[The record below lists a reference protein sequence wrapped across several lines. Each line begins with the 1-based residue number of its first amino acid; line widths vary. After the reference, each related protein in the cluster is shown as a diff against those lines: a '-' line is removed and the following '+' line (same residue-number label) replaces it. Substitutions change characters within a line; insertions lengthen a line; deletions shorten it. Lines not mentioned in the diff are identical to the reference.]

1 MPGGVGGQ
9 DEQVPSTLPDGD
21 PVPADGSLP
30 DQAYVDAGR
39 RTLSVYL
46 HVPFCATRCGY
57 CDFNTY
63 TAGDLGSSASP
74 DSWLSAAEAEIDL
87 AARVLRAHG
96 DDRPVSTVFVGGGTP
111 SLMGAERLG
120 ALLARIDSRLGLA
133 PDAEVTTEA
142 NPESTDP
149 VLLAG
154 LRAAGYTRLSLGMQS
169 TDPGVL
175 RVLERTHT
183 PGRPLE
189 VVGWARD
196 AGFRHVNLDLIY
208 GTPGETDEQFAASV
222 QAAIDAGVD
231 HVSAYSLIVETGT
244 RMARAV
250 RTGRLPMPA
259 EDVLA
264 DRYVLADDLL
274 SAGGLQWY
282 EVSNWAADEA
292 AQCRHNLA
300 YWRGGD
306 WWGIGP
312 GAHSHVG
319 GVRWWNVKHPH
330 AYATAL
336 AQGRSPGFA
345 REVLDPDAR
354 RVEDILLR
362 LRLAEGLPLAVL
374 SELGRKEADAAVDE
388 GLLQPAPLA
397 RGRAV
402 LTRTGRLLADGLAI
416 RLLD

>member
-1 MPGGVGGQ
+1 MVV
-9 DEQVPSTLPDGD
+9 VPSTLPEGD
-21 PVPADGSLP
+21 PVPVDGSLP
-30 DQAYVDAGR
+30 DQAYAGSAR
-39 RTLSVYL
+39 RTLSIYL

-63 TAGDLGSSASP
+63 TAGELGTSASP
-74 DSWLSAAEAEIDL
+74 DSWFAAASAEVDL
-87 AARVLRAHG
+87 AAKVLGARG
-96 DDRPVSTVFVGGGTP
+96 DDRVVSTVFVGGGTP
-111 SLMGAERLG
+111 SLMGAARLG
-120 ALLARIDSRLGLA
+120 ALLNRIDATLGLA
-133 PDAEVTTEA
+133 DDAEVTTEA

-149 VLLAG
+149 KLLAG
-154 LRAAGYTRLSLGMQS
+154 LHAAGYTRLSLGMQS

-175 RVLERTHT
+175 KVLERTHT

-189 VVGWARD
+189 VVSWARQ
-196 AGFRHVNLDLIY
+196 AGFEHVNLDLIY
-208 GTPGETDEQFAASV
+208 GTPGETDQQFAASL

-231 HVSAYSLIVETGT
+231 HVSAYSLIVEPGT

-264 DRYVLADDLL
+264 DRYVIADEMLG
-274 SAGGLQWY
+274 AAGLQWY
-282 EVSNWAADEA
+282 EVSNWAGAVA
-292 AQCRHNLA
+292 AQSRHNLA

-336 AQGRSPGFA
+336 AEGRSPGHA
-345 REVLDPDAR
+345 REVLDDDAR
-354 RVEDILLR
+354 RTENILLR
-362 LRLAEGLPLAVL
+362 LRLAEGLPLHLLTPA
-374 SELGRKEADAAVDE
+374 GRREAHTTAAE
-388 GLLQPAPLA
+388 GLIDVAALSN
-397 RGRAV
+397 GVAV
-402 LTRTGRLLADGLAI
+402 LTRRGRLLADGIAI